1 MEKSSCYPKQGE
13 WIFWSGIRGW
23 KRRHK
28 GRYITTSMWCI
39 FCIIYPKLN
48 VSICVYMNKHVIYLH
63 ATISIFRWSDTCP
76 SLSVSILYAPHRKN
90 DILVIFV
97 SRGYWYFKRK
107 LLALEWQTSSTTW
120 MEKRSLWSKCC
131 VGVYEKYRS
140 DIRVVWRIYCKRC
153 GIFQS
158 L

>member
-1 MEKSSCYPKQGE
+1 MEKSSCYPKQSE

-48 VSICVYMNKHVIYLH
+48 VSICVYMNKYVIYLH

-76 SLSVSILYAPHRKN
+76 SLSVSILYAPHPKKRHIGYIRIKGLLVFKTKTSCLRMADLIHHLDGKKEFMVKMLRGAIRKIQKRYPHGLKN
-90 DILVIFV
+90 IL
-97 SRGYWYFKRK
+97 
-107 LLALEWQTSSTTW
+107 
-120 MEKRSLWSKCC
+120 
-131 VGVYEKYRS
+131 
-140 DIRVVWRIYCKRC
+140 
-153 GIFQS
+153 
-158 L
+158 